1 MQPVPVHYSS
11 RLRELGFVSPSDRI
25 SYVDLG
31 EWRQGGQFFVARMV
45 VGVVNGEGQK
55 ERAYWLKCP
64 HDFWCDLNDVVY
76 RRVRIANQ
84 LREAG
89 CNIPRTERF
98 EPSTMIQEEV
108 KGEVVQTDRG
118 EIPAYARVGIRRE
131 MELYAS
137 AGYKYMDGV
146 GGNFVIDPQGNAWCI
161 DLDFNE
167 IKKPA

>member
-1 MQPVPVHYSS
+1 M
-11 RLRELGFVSPSDRI
+11 
-25 SYVDLG
+25 
-31 EWRQGGQFFVARMV
+31 
-45 VGVVNGEGQK
+45 
-55 ERAYWLKCP
+55 
-64 HDFWCDLNDVVY
+64 VY